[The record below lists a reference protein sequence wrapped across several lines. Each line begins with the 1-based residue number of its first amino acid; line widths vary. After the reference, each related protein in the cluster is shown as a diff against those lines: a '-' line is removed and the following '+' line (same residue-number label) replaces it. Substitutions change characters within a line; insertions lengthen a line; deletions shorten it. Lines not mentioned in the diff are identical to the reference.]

1 MAFNLIARLGDY
13 TLSRVNYV
21 GRMGQFLIQA
31 LLAMLTPPIKI
42 WRVIKRIHFIGW
54 QSMTVILLTGG
65 FTGMVLAL
73 QGFHSLRRVGSEAFL
88 GPLVALTLIRE
99 LGPVIA
105 ALMVTGRAGSA
116 ITAEIGVMRISDQ
129 IDAIELMG
137 LNPMRYLVVP
147 NLIAAIISMPLL
159 AGIFDL
165 VGIYGGY
172 LVGVKI
178 LGLSPGTYF
187 GEITTYL
194 DLDDIL
200 GGLYKAL
207 SFGVIMAWICCFKGY
222 NTHFGAEGVS
232 RSTTEAVV
240 LTSVLILVWDYFM
253 TAAVF

>member
-1 MAFNLIARLGDY
+1 
-13 TLSRVNYV
+13 
-21 GRMGQFLIQA
+21 MGQFLIHA
-31 LLAMLTPPIKI
+31 VLAALTPPIKI
-42 WRVIKRIHFIGW
+42 RRAIKQIHFIGW
-54 QSMTVILLTGG
+54 QSMTVIVLTGG

-73 QGFHSLRRVGSEAFL
+73 QGFHSLKRVGSEAFL
-88 GPLVALTLIRE
+88 GPLVALSLIRE

-159 AGIFDL
+159 AAIFDL

-178 LGLSPGTYF
+178 LGLSTGTYF

-194 DLDDIL
+194 DLEDIV

-207 SFGVIMAWICCFKGY
+207 SFGVILAWICCFKGY
-222 NTHFGAEGVS
+222 YTYFGAEGVS